1 VTPPAAQALPQ
12 ERDVSFERLYETH
25 RPAVYGLLLRDLR
38 DPEEAEDVTQ
48 VTFLNAYR
56 ALRRGDEPESPRA
69 WLLTIARNACRR
81 RFRALAA
88 RAQEVEL
95 DPELVGPSL
104 DYDGPS
110 AAEIRAALR
119 RLKPSHRA
127 VIFLR
132 EFWGFSYEEIA
143 EKLGVSHSAVE
154 TLLFRARRRLRE
166 ELEAGEPRP
175 ERRLRGILALPLP
188 VGLVNAF
195 DSLVFTL
202 GRTGLVARAAGAGLL
217 AAAAV
222 GTGVAVEVGG
232 AEPAAPRTA
241 IAVEAAVPVA
251 SLDELSLHQSAAA
264 EAAAVAGERVRADAR
279 GRRESSDPLPQAPVE
294 TSAPAPVEAPSLSTS
309 DVSAESLTE
318 PLPEA
323 DPSSLLPAVEE
334 ETLTLPEAEL
344 PLPTLDEDALSSE
357 VDELSS
363 EVDDLTSGVTVPL
376 P

>member
-1 VTPPAAQALPQ
+1 VTPPAAQALPR
-12 ERDVSFERLYETH
+12 ERDLSFERLYERH

-38 DPEEAEDVTQ
+38 SPEEAEDVTQ

-88 RAQEVEL
+88 RPQEVEL

-104 DYDGPS
+104 EYDGPS

-119 RLKPSHRA
+119 RLKPSHQA

-143 EKLGVSHSAVE
+143 EQLGLSHSAVE

-166 ELEAGEPRP
+166 ELEAGESRP
-175 ERRLRGILALPLP
+175 ERRRLRGVLALPLP
-188 VGLVNAF
+188 TGLLNTF

-202 GRTGLVARAAGAGLL
+202 GRTSIVARAAGALL

-222 GTGVAVEVGG
+222 GTGVAVEAGG
-232 AEPAAPRTA
+232 AEPAAPRPA
-241 IAVEAAVPVA
+241 VEVEAAAPAVSA
-251 SLDELSLHQSAAA
+251 EELSLHQSAAA
-264 EAAAVAGERVRADAR
+264 EAAAAAVERAGADEP
-279 GRRESSDPLPQAPVE
+279 GQPGSSDSPKKEAQVEASPLP
-294 TSAPAPVEAPSLSTS
+294 TVEAPAGAGS
-309 DVSAESLTE
+309 VTE
-318 PLPEA
+318 TPPDADLPPLQP
-323 DPSSLLPAVEE
+323 PAVDE
-334 ETLTLPEAEL
+334 ETVTLPDAEL
-344 PLPTLDEDALSSE
+344 PLPTLDEDAVSSA
-357 VDELSS
+357 VDE
-363 EVDDLTSGVTVPL
+363 LTSGVTVPL

>member
-1 VTPPAAQALPQ
+1 MTPPAAQALPR
-12 ERDVSFERLYETH
+12 ERDLSFERLYERH

-38 DPEEAEDVTQ
+38 NPEEAEDVTQ

-88 RAQEVEL
+88 RPQEVEL

-110 AAEIRAALR
+110 AAEIRTALR

-143 EKLGVSHSAVE
+143 EQLGLSHSAVE

-166 ELEAGEPRP
+166 ELEAGEAEP
-175 ERRLRGILALPLP
+175 ERRRLRGVLALPLP
-188 VGLVNAF
+188 AGLISAF

-202 GRTGLVARAAGAGLL
+202 GRTGVAVRAAGAGLV

-232 AEPAAPRTA
+232 AEPAAPRAA
-241 IAVEAAVPVA
+241 IDVAASAPAV
-251 SLDELSLHQSAAA
+251 STDELSLHRSAAA
-264 EAAAVAGERVRADAR
+264 HAAAVAAGADTG
-279 GRRESSDPLPQAPVE
+279 GRRASSDRPQTQAPVE
-294 TSAPAPVEAPSLSTS
+294 TSPLAPGEAPSLPTS

-323 DPSSLLPAVEE
+323 DLSPLLPAV
-334 ETLTLPEAEL
+334 TLPEAEL
-344 PLPTLDEDALSSE
+344 PLPPLDEDALPSE
-357 VDELSS
+357 DE
-363 EVDDLTSGVTVPL
+363 LTSGVTVPL

>member
-1 VTPPAAQALPQ
+1 VTSPAAQPLAREPDL
-12 ERDVSFERLYETH
+12 SFERLYERH

-56 ALRRGDEPESPRA
+56 ALRRGDAPESPRA

-81 RFRALAA
+81 RFRVLAA
-88 RAQEVEL
+88 RPHEVEL
-95 DPELVGPSL
+95 DPDVVGASL

-119 RLKPSHRA
+119 RLKPGHRA
-127 VIFLR
+127 VILLR

-143 EKLGVSHSAVE
+143 DKLGVSHSAVE

-175 ERRLRGILALPLP
+175 ERRRGARGIFVVPLP
-188 VGLVNAF
+188 AGLLNAF
-195 DSLVFTL
+195 DSLAFTL
-202 GRTGLVARAAGAGLL
+202 GRTSVAARAAAAGLL

-232 AEPAAPRTA
+232 AERTAPKPAVGVETAAPAAST
-241 IAVEAAVPVA
+241 
-251 SLDELSLHQSAAA
+251 DELALHQSAAA
-264 EAAAVAGERVRADAR
+264 QAAAVAADRAGADEPR
-279 GRRESSDPLPQAPVE
+279 KPGSSDSPKKEASVEASPLP
-294 TSAPAPVEAPSLSTS
+294 TVEAPS
-309 DVSAESLTE
+309 AAGSLAE
-318 PLPEA
+318 PLPGTDLSPLQA
-323 DPSSLLPAVEE
+323 PAVGE
-334 ETLTLPEAEL
+334 ETLTLPEAKL

-357 VDELSS
+357 VDEL
-363 EVDDLTSGVTVPL
+363 TSAVTVPL